1 LLVARRDRLMKIDV
15 TLGPEPGRAW
25 RLEPLPNATAEQT
38 AHLNAL
44 MDGK

>member
-1 LLVARRDRLMKIDV
+1 MKLDV
-15 TLGPEPGRAW
+15 TLGAEPPRSW
-25 RLEPLPNATAEQT
+25 RLETVATPTAEQT